1 MIQKIVFLS
10 ALAFTVISCQFTETM
25 VINEDGSGTIAVEV
39 NMSEMMAFGGAAAT
53 DSMQMKLDTIVYMKQ
68 FLEERKDSIS
78 KLSASEQEKLKKFE
92 NFNIH
97 MKMDSETSEM
107 VYDISTNFKDISEA
121 NDILNGLE
129 QASNLMPN
137 MDSNSQETKK
147 EEDSPEIIGV
157 NYSFKKGVFKRDA
170 YIKDEKMHQQQVDS
184 MKQAEAFMGGS
195 NYTLNYTFP
204 KKIKKTSNPE
214 ATFSE
219 DKKTVKIEAPFIEYF
234 KNPDL
239 LDLEVELESN

>member
-1 MIQKIVFLS
+1 MIQKLLFLFV
-10 ALAFTVISCQFTETM
+10 LAFIATSCQFTETM
-25 VINEDGSGTIAVEV
+25 VMNEDGSGTMTVEA
-39 NMSEMMAFGGAAAT
+39 NMNEMMAFGGAPVI
-53 DSMQMKLDTIVYMKQ
+53 DSMKVKIDTIVYMKQ
-68 FLEERKDSIS
+68 FLEEKKDSIS
-78 KLSASEQEKLKKFE
+78 RLSATEQAKLKKLE

-97 MKMDSETSEM
+97 INMNSETSEM
-107 VYDISTNFKDISEA
+107 VYDISTKFKNISEA

-137 MDSNSQETKK
+137 PDPNTEIKK

-170 YIKDEKMHQQQVDS
+170 YIKDKIIHQQQVDS

-204 KKIKKTSNPE
+204 KKIKKTSNPD

-219 DKKTVKIEAPFIEYF
+219 DKKTIRVQTPFIEYF

-239 LDLEVELESN
+239 LDLEVELEN

>member
-1 MIQKIVFLS
+1 MKLKLLS
-10 ALAFTVISCQFTETM
+10 LFILAFTFVSCQFTETM
-25 VINEDGSGTIAVEV
+25 VINEDGSGTMRVEV
-39 NMSEMMAFGGAAAT
+39 NLNEMMAFGGGAMA
-53 DSMQMKLDTIVYMKQ
+53 DSTIVKMDTIVSMKQ
-68 FLEERKDSIS
+68 FLEEKKDSIS
-78 KLSASEQEKLKKFE
+78 QLSVTEQQKLKKLE

-97 MKMDSETSEM
+97 IKMDSETSEM

-137 MDSNSQETKK
+137 PDANTEIKK
-147 EEDSPEIIGV
+147 EEESPELIGV
-157 NYSFKKGVFKRDA
+157 KYSFKKGVFKRDA
-170 YIKDEKMHQQQVDS
+170 YIKDERMHQQQVDS

-195 NYTLNYTFP
+195 NYELNYTFP

-239 LDLEVELESN
+239 LDLEVELENN

>member
-1 MIQKIVFLS
+1 MIQKLLFLF
-10 ALAFTVISCQFTETM
+10 ALAFTATSCQFTETM
-25 VINEDGSGTIAVEV
+25 VMNEDGSGTMTVEV
-39 NMSEMMAFGGAAAT
+39 NMNEMMAFGGAAVT
-53 DSMQMKLDTIVYMKQ
+53 DSMEVKMDTIVYMKQ
-68 FLEERKDSIS
+68 FLEEKKDSIS
-78 KLSASEQEKLKKFE
+78 KLSAIEQEKLKKLE

-97 MKMDSETSEM
+97 IIMNSETSEM
-107 VYDISTNFKDISEA
+107 VYDISTKFKNISEA

-157 NYSFKKGVFKRDA
+157 NYSFKKGTFKRDA
-170 YIKDEKMHQQQVDS
+170 YIKDKKMHQQQVDS

-219 DKKTVKIEAPFIEYF
+219 DKKTVSIQAPFIEYF
-234 KNPDL
+234 NNPDL
-239 LDLEVELESN
+239 LDLEVELEN

>member
-1 MIQKIVFLS
+1 MIQKLLFLF
-10 ALAFTVISCQFTETM
+10 ALIFTLISCQFTETM
-25 VINEDGSGTIAVEV
+25 VMNEDGSGTMSVEV
-39 NMSEMMAFGGAAAT
+39 NLNEMMAFGGAAVT
-53 DSMQMKLDTIVYMKQ
+53 DSMKVKMDTIVSMKQ
-68 FLEERKDSIS
+68 FLEEKNDSIS
-78 KLSASEQEKLKKFE
+78 KLSTNEQQKLKKLE

-107 VYDISTNFKDISEA
+107 VYDISTNFKNIGEA

-137 MDSNSQETKK
+137 IDSNSQETKK
-147 EEDSPEIIGV
+147 EEDSPQVVGV
-157 NYSFKKGVFKRDA
+157 NYSYEKGIFKRDA
-170 YIKDEKMHQQQVDS
+170 YIKDIIMHQQQVDS

-195 NYTLNYTFP
+195 NYKLNYTFP
-204 KKIKKTSNPE
+204 RKIIKASNPE

-219 DKKTVKIEAPFIEYF
+219 DKKTVSLQAPFIDYF

-239 LDLEVELESN
+239 LDLEVELENN

>member
-1 MIQKIVFLS
+1 MQKLLFLV
-10 ALAFTVISCQFTETM
+10 ALAFSASSCQFTETM
-25 VINEDGSGTIAVEV
+25 VMNDDGSGTMTVEA
-39 NMSEMMAFGGAAAT
+39 NLNEMMAFGGAAVT
-53 DSMQMKLDTIVYMKQ
+53 DSMKVKMDTIIYMKQ
-68 FLEERKDSIS
+68 FLEEKKDSIS
-78 KLSASEQEKLKKFE
+78 QLSAIEQAKLKKLE

-97 MKMDSETSEM
+97 INMNSETSEM
-107 VYDISTNFKDISEA
+107 VYDISTKFKNITEA

-137 MDSNSQETKK
+137 ADSNTEIKK

-170 YIKDEKMHQQQVDS
+170 YIKDKIAHQQQIDS

-204 KKIKKTSNPE
+204 KKIKTISNPE

-219 DKKTVKIEAPFIEYF
+219 DKKTVIVQAPFMEYF

-239 LDLEVELESN
+239 LDLEVELEN

>member
-1 MIQKIVFLS
+1 MIQKLLFIFV
-10 ALAFTVISCQFTETM
+10 LAFTATSCQFSETM
-25 VINEDGSGTIAVEV
+25 VMNEDGSGTMSVEV
-39 NMSEMMAFGGAAAT
+39 NLNEMMAFGGMGMT
-53 DSMQMKLDTIVYMKQ
+53 DSMKVKMDTIVSMKQ
-68 FLEERKDSIS
+68 FMEEKKDSIS
-78 KLSASEQEKLKKFE
+78 KLSMADQQKLKKLE

-107 VYDISTNFKDISEA
+107 VYDISTQFKNISEA

-129 QASNLMPN
+129 QASNLMPDQ
-137 MDSNSQETKK
+137 DSNSGMKK
-147 EEDSPEIIGV
+147 EENSPEVIGV

-170 YIKDEKMHQQQVDS
+170 YIKDEKQHQQQVDS
-184 MKQAEAFMGGS
+184 MQQAEAFMGGS

-214 ATFSE
+214 ATFSA
-219 DKKTVKIEAPFIEYF
+219 DKKTVSVEAPFIAYF

-239 LDLEVELESN
+239 LDLEVELED

>member
-1 MIQKIVFLS
+1 MIQKLLFLFV
-10 ALAFTVISCQFTETM
+10 LAFIATSCQFTETM
-25 VINEDGSGTIAVEV
+25 VMNEDGSGIMTVEA
-39 NMSEMMAFGGAAAT
+39 NMNELMAFGGAPVI
-53 DSMQMKLDTIVYMKQ
+53 DSMKVKIDTIVYMKQ
-68 FLEERKDSIS
+68 FLEEKKDSIS
-78 KLSASEQEKLKKFE
+78 KLSASEQAKLKKLE

-97 MKMDSETSEM
+97 INMNSETSEM
-107 VYDISTNFKDISEA
+107 VYDISTKFKNISEA

-129 QASNLMPN
+129 QVSNLMPSPDPN
-137 MDSNSQETKK
+137 TEIKK

-157 NYSFKKGVFKRDA
+157 NYSFKKGIFKRDA
-170 YIKDEKMHQQQVDS
+170 YIKDEKLHQQQVDS

-204 KKIKKTSNPE
+204 KKIKKASNPD

-219 DKKTVKIEAPFIEYF
+219 DKKTIRVQAPFIEYF

-239 LDLEVELESN
+239 LDLEVELEN

>member
-1 MIQKIVFLS
+1 MKLKLLS
-10 ALAFTVISCQFTETM
+10 LFILAFTFVSCQFTETM
-25 VINEDGSGTIAVEV
+25 VMNEDGSGSMRVEV
-39 NMSEMMAFGGAAAT
+39 NLNEMMAFGGGAIA
-53 DSMQMKLDTIVYMKQ
+53 DSAIVKMDTIVSMKQ
-68 FLEERKDSIS
+68 FLEEKKDSIS
-78 KLSASEQEKLKKFE
+78 KLSVTEQQKLKKLE
-92 NFNIH
+92 NFNFHI
-97 MKMDSETSEM
+97 KMDSETSEM
-107 VYDISTNFKDISEA
+107 VYDISTNFKNISEA

-137 MDSNSQETKK
+137 PDANTEIKK
-147 EEDSPEIIGV
+147 EEDSPELIGV
-157 NYSFKKGVFKRDA
+157 KYSFKKGIFKRDA

-219 DKKTVKIEAPFIEYF
+219 DKKTVKIEALFIEYF

-239 LDLEVELESN
+239 LDLEVELENN

>member
-1 MIQKIVFLS
+1 MKLILLS
-10 ALAFTVISCQFTETM
+10 LFILAFTFVSCQFTETM
-25 VINEDGSGTIAVEV
+25 VMNEDGSGTMMVEV
-39 NMSEMMAFGGAAAT
+39 NLNEMMAFGGGAMA
-53 DSMQMKLDTIVYMKQ
+53 DSAIVKMDTIVSMKQ
-68 FLEERKDSIS
+68 FLEEKRDSIS
-78 KLSASEQEKLKKFE
+78 KLSVTEQQKLKKLE

-97 MKMDSETSEM
+97 IKMDSETSEM
-107 VYDISTNFKDISEA
+107 VYDISTNFKNISEA

-137 MDSNSQETKK
+137 PDANTEIKK
-147 EEDSPEIIGV
+147 EEDSPELIGV
-157 NYSFKKGVFKRDA
+157 KYSFKKGVFKRDA

-204 KKIKKTSNPE
+204 KRIKKTSNPE

-239 LDLEVELESN
+239 LDLEVELENN

>member
-1 MIQKIVFLS
+1 MKLKMLS
-10 ALAFTVISCQFTETM
+10 LFILAITFVSCQFTETM
-25 VINEDGSGTIAVEV
+25 VMNEDGSGTMRVEV
-39 NMSEMMAFGGAAAT
+39 NLNEMMAFGGGAMA
-53 DSMQMKLDTIVYMKQ
+53 DSAIVKMDTIVSMKQ
-68 FLEERKDSIS
+68 FLEEKKDSIS
-78 KLSASEQEKLKKFE
+78 QLSVTDQQKLKKLE

-97 MKMDSETSEM
+97 IKMNSETSEM

-129 QASNLMPN
+129 QASNLMPSPDAN
-137 MDSNSQETKK
+137 TEIKK
-147 EEDSPEIIGV
+147 EEDSPELIGV
-157 NYSFKKGVFKRDA
+157 KYSFKEGVFKRDA
-170 YIKDEKMHQQQVDS
+170 FIKDVKMHQQQVDS

-239 LDLEVELESN
+239 LDLEVELENN

>member
-1 MIQKIVFLS
+1 MKLKLLS
-10 ALAFTVISCQFTETM
+10 LFILTFTFVSCQFTETM
-25 VINEDGSGTIAVEV
+25 VMNEDGSGSMRVEV
-39 NMSEMMAFGGAAAT
+39 NLNEMMAFGGGAMA
-53 DSMQMKLDTIVYMKQ
+53 DSAIVKMDTIVSMKQ
-68 FLEERKDSIS
+68 FLEEKKDSIS
-78 KLSASEQEKLKKFE
+78 KLSVTEQQKLKKLE
-92 NFNIH
+92 NFNVHI
-97 MKMDSETSEM
+97 KMDTETSEM
-107 VYDISTNFKDISEA
+107 VYDISTNFKNISEA

-137 MDSNSQETKK
+137 PDANTEIKK
-147 EEDSPEIIGV
+147 EGDSPELIGV

-170 YIKDEKMHQQQVDS
+170 YIKDEKMHHQQVDS

-234 KNPDL
+234 KNPNL
-239 LDLEVELESN
+239 LDLEVELEND